1 MTKNVIE
8 NFLNNEEG
16 LTMVEYAIGAAII
29 AGVAISV
36 FTALGDALASLVG
49 SIVTTLDSSGGT
61 GGA

>member
-49 SIVTTLDSSGGT
+49 SIVTTLDTAGGSGG
-61 GGA
+61 A